1 MTTPLNAS
9 TIQRSNAPTFQR
21 LCILLLFLS
30 LALTSYAQS
39 RVGIVDLR
47 KVFDEY
53 YKTKAADKTLKD
65 RQEDLFK
72 ESKVLTDQY
81 QILNEVCRKA
91 VDGASDQ
98 AVAADEREKRK
109 KAAEGKLL
117 EMKELEQNITQFD
130 RQMRTTL
137 EEQQRS
143 MREKILAEIRTVVTS
158 RAKAANYSLVI
169 DTASESFNK
178 TPVILFTN
186 GENDITTAVLA
197 QLNANAPASA
207 SVREE
212 KK

>member
-9 TIQRSNAPTFQR
+9 TIQRFNRSTFQR

-81 QILNEVCRKA
+81 QKLNEDWKKA

-98 AVAADEREKRK
+98 AVSADEREKRK

-169 DTASESFNK
+169 DTAAESLNK
-178 TPVILFTN
+178 TPVVLFTN

-197 QLNANAPASA
+197 QLNANAPAGSA
-207 SVREE
+207 GE

>member
-1 MTTPLNAS
+1 MRNTIQRFNNS
-9 TIQRSNAPTFQR
+9 TIQRF
-21 LCILLLFLS
+21 CIVLIFLS
-30 LALTSYAQS
+30 LALSSHGQS
-39 RVGIVDLR
+39 RVAIVDLR
-47 KVFDEY
+47 KVFDEF

-81 QILNEVCRKA
+81 QKLNEDWKKA

-109 KAAEGKLL
+109 KTAEGKLL
-117 EMKELEQNITQFD
+117 EMKELEQNIAQFD

-143 MREKILAEIRTVVTS
+143 MREKILGEIRTVVTT
-158 RAKAANYSLVI
+158 RAKASNYSLVI
-169 DTASESFNK
+169 DTAAESFNK
-178 TPVILFTN
+178 TPVVLFTN
-186 GENDITTAVLA
+186 GENDITTAVLS

-207 SVREE
+207 REE